1 MDFELTQEEKAHRK
15 EYFEVC
21 KELEK
26 KRPPSFVGLEAVFE
40 IDECWEFHLHCA
52 KEFAKRGWLA
62 LAWPPEYGGSGT
74 MMDKVLFAEA
84 RGYHGIAGV
93 DIFGVQMLAPTLL
106 QAASDAIKK
115 EFLPP
120 ISRGEVMWCELW
132 SEPNAGSDLATLATT
147 AIKKGDEYIIN
158 GQKTWNTGAHRADW
172 GFGVFKTDPSAKKHH
187 NITFILLDMKTP
199 GITVRPIPYID
210 GDAPFAEVYF
220 DDVHVPAKNVVGQE
234 NEGWAIVN
242 LLAGFERSG
251 MGEIMGMYRELEE
264 LVQYCNETKRNG
276 QPLARDPLIR
286 NRVAQLACEL
296 EAAKAIAY
304 RIADLQNRNEMAL
317 MDASAAKIFYSE
329 LGERFAFVATDIAGP
344 YGQVKNSRWA
354 PMHGAWEKAF
364 QECFVTIISMGTNE
378 IQRNIIAWYGL
389 GLPRMK

>member
-62 LAWPPEYGGSGT
+62 LAWPLEYGGSGT

-84 RGYHGIAGV
+84 RGYHGIQGV

-264 LVQYCNETKRNG
+264 LVKYCNETKRNG

>member
-1 MDFELTQEEKAHRK
+1 
-15 EYFEVC
+15 
-21 KELEK
+21 
-26 KRPPSFVGLEAVFE
+26 
-40 IDECWEFHLHCA
+40 
-52 KEFAKRGWLA
+52 
-62 LAWPPEYGGSGT
+62 
-74 MMDKVLFAEA
+74 
-84 RGYHGIAGV
+84 
-93 DIFGVQMLAPTLL
+93 
-106 QAASDAIKK
+106 
-115 EFLPP
+115 
-120 ISRGEVMWCELW
+120 
-132 SEPNAGSDLATLATT
+132 
-147 AIKKGDEYIIN
+147 
-158 GQKTWNTGAHRADW
+158 
-172 GFGVFKTDPSAKKHH
+172 
-187 NITFILLDMKTP
+187 MKTP

-220 DDVHVPAKNVVGQE
+220 DDAHVPAKNIVGQE

-264 LVQYCNETKRNG
+264 LVKYCNETKRNG
-276 QPLARDPLIR
+276 QPLARNPLIR